1 MFNVIKKKINPVV
14 FEFIFV
20 FQHERREDTTPE
32 LKRRKE
38 DEKRM
43 FL

>member
-1 MFNVIKKKINPVV
+1 MHILIKKLEIKHKLNLL
-14 FEFIFV
+14 
-20 FQHERREDTTPE
+20 FQHERREDIIPE

-38 DEKRM
+38 DDKRM